1 MSDKPRE
8 RLNPID
14 RALRQAVPVCGF
26 CSGTVQLTI
35 EKVCGFEKF
44 NTRPYH
50 NYETWADGWR
60 VTDGT
65 VTVEREDL
73 DDAVNAWA
81 AARAARDAETAGQE
95 QT

>member
-8 RLNPID
+8 RLNEID
-14 RALRQAVPVCGF
+14 RLLRRAVPTCM

-44 NTRPYH
+44 NTRRYH

-60 VTDGT
+60 ISDGT
-65 VTVEREDL
+65 TTVEREDL
-73 DDAVNAWA
+73 DDAVKAWVEKHE
-81 AARAARDAETAGQE
+81 AREVESA
-95 QT
+95 